1 MAKAGFNLRA
11 WNQKLSE
18 ALRAVATNAFP
29 TRLAAALKLVA
40 SFDMMNGFCYSSD
53 ERAFDLHNAQLP
65 AQRKII
71 VDHYLAGSFILD
83 PFYDAI
89 KSGATEK
96 LLVMQDLA
104 PDQFQQSEY
113 YETHYRATGILD
125 EIGFVLAL
133 STGLT
138 GVLSLTRKR
147 GEAPFSMVEIEKF
160 RDVAPM
166 ITALGEQHWRDFAT
180 APRSKAQLETGQGEL
195 QRHGLTGRQI
205 EIVLQILKGH
215 STPSIS
221 LQLGL
226 SPKTVKVHRRNI
238 YSKLGIS
245 SQAELFRMFM
255 SRLH

>member
-1 MAKAGFNLRA
+1 MARAAVNLRA
-11 WNQKLSE
+11 WNKKLSE
-18 ALRAVATNAFP
+18 ALRAVATNGFP
-29 TRLAAALKLVA
+29 ARLAAALKLVA
-40 SFDMMNGFCYSSD
+40 PFDMMNGFCYSGD
-53 ERAFDLHNAQLP
+53 GRAFDLHNAQLR

-89 KSGATEK
+89 KNGTSEQ
-96 LLVMQDLA
+96 LPVMQDLA
-104 PDQFQQSEY
+104 PDQFLHSEY

-133 STGLT
+133 RSGVT

-147 GEAPFSMVEIEKF
+147 GEAPFSTVEIERF

-166 ITALGEQHWRDFAT
+166 ITALGEQHWRDAAMAASSRASFE
-180 APRSKAQLETGQGEL
+180 SGLGEL
-195 QRHGLTGRQI
+195 QRHGLTGRQV

-255 SRLH
+255 ARLH